1 MWFCFALLFL
11 WVFLTDEC
19 TAQPVLYLKCG
30 LDQTLE
36 ENLKI
41 PLINEP
47 RERALALAAQQ
58 QMSAVEY
65 ERRLMTG
72 TLQSSSVRVAM
83 ALLGL
88 SRVEVRNNH
97 LVLQL
102 NLAVLDL

>member
-1 MWFCFALLFL
+1 MVCGFVALFHLFG
-11 WVFLTDEC
+11 FFITDAS
-19 TAQPVLYLKCG
+19 TVQPVLYLKCRLG
-30 LDQTLE
+30 QTLK

-58 QMSAVEY
+58 QMSAFEY

-72 TLQSSSVRVAM
+72 TLQSSSVRVAT

-88 SRVEVRNNH
+88 SRVEVRNTIIWCCN
-97 LVLQL
+97 
-102 NLAVLDL
+102 